1 MFRHSSAKKKPSQQ
15 GFTLIEIMLVLVL
28 IGVMVSL
35 VQFTFQGNKL
45 EQDLKKVSKQ
55 FIGSFTI
62 AAEYALLNNLE
73 LGVLVEEDHYQF
85 LGFDGENWQAIS
97 DSDYLK
103 DYRLPEHL
111 KMAVNLE
118 GLEVD
123 EQALF
128 DIETFVKDDEGLFN
142 NGESFKDSDEEKKLI
157 PQIYILSGG
166 EITPFEL
173 NFMPAD
179 ELDDDSDI
187 MYQVIGQYSLP
198 LQLLGPES

>member
-1 MFRHSSAKKKPSQQ
+1 
-15 GFTLIEIMLVLVL
+15 
-28 IGVMVSL
+28 
-35 VQFTFQGNKL
+35 
-45 EQDLKKVSKQ
+45 
-55 FIGSFTI
+55 
-62 AAEYALLNNLE
+62 
-73 LGVLVEEDHYQF
+73 
-85 LGFDGENWQAIS
+85 
-97 DSDYLK
+97 
-103 DYRLPEHL
+103 
-111 KMAVNLE
+111 MAVNLE